1 MVKNHKIRTLVVIC
15 FCISLTACS
24 NLKGSDVNTSD
35 VDSSNDNSNS
45 KVFTN
50 VSRSIDEGGYLND
63 EAPISLKKGLKDE
76 SLVAKEKNVNG
87 YGNISVNIKE
97 DNQVLLCKDPVYDI
111 VYYVNYG
118 VDYFIYRIKD
128 GKSELVA
135 SMPAKRLFCIDGKLY
150 FILESYA
157 IYALKDMKD
166 GNIFCY
172 DPISGEVERIIDA
185 KADKMFVYKDGIYY
199 VVETGET
206 ELGNGAFSIDQELYF
221 YSFTTMK
228 SKKITSNFISLL
240 KWKDYHISEEV
251 KEIDENEAYEL
262 YGIRQKI
269 KVIISLKLETLDQSK
284 SIKLTDNQ
292 YTRNYSIAGD
302 KFYYIFDRKSFNI
315 YDIETQE
322 TKEIPL
328 SVICKN
334 DFTVLNNGMIYI
346 DSLLQITPETGEQS
360 IITPENEYETI
371 YELYTDGEN
380 LYGVDGYRYYRAF
393 VRP

>member
-240 KWKDYHISEEV
+240 KWKDYHI
-251 KEIDENEAYEL
+251 
-262 YGIRQKI
+262 
-269 KVIISLKLETLDQSK
+269 
-284 SIKLTDNQ
+284 
-292 YTRNYSIAGD
+292 
-302 KFYYIFDRKSFNI
+302 
-315 YDIETQE
+315 
-322 TKEIPL
+322 
-328 SVICKN
+328 
-334 DFTVLNNGMIYI
+334 
-346 DSLLQITPETGEQS
+346 
-360 IITPENEYETI
+360 
-371 YELYTDGEN
+371 
-380 LYGVDGYRYYRAF
+380 
-393 VRP
+393 

>member
-1 MVKNHKIRTLVVIC
+1 M
-15 FCISLTACS
+15 
-24 NLKGSDVNTSD
+24 
-35 VDSSNDNSNS
+35 
-45 KVFTN
+45 
-50 VSRSIDEGGYLND
+50 
-63 EAPISLKKGLKDE
+63 
-76 SLVAKEKNVNG
+76 
-87 YGNISVNIKE
+87 
-97 DNQVLLCKDPVYDI
+97 
-111 VYYVNYG
+111 
-118 VDYFIYRIKD
+118 
-128 GKSELVA
+128 
-135 SMPAKRLFCIDGKLY
+135 
-150 FILESYA
+150 
-157 IYALKDMKD
+157 
-166 GNIFCY
+166 
-172 DPISGEVERIIDA
+172 
-185 KADKMFVYKDGIYY
+185 
-199 VVETGET
+199 
-206 ELGNGAFSIDQELYF
+206 
-221 YSFTTMK
+221 
-228 SKKITSNFISLL
+228 
-240 KWKDYHISEEV
+240 
-251 KEIDENEAYEL
+251 
-262 YGIRQKI
+262 
-269 KVIISLKLETLDQSK
+269 KLETLDQSK